1 MTSTA
6 DTTQHPDVSEISD
19 LAEGL
24 LSPARTTDVS
34 RHLHECGLCADVR
47 DSLEEIRGL
56 LGTLPGP
63 QRMPADVGSRIDA
76 ALAAEALLDS
86 TAPASVAAEAT
97 APERTAF
104 VSRETGVEPHEA
116 APSPADASASNM
128 SPPLGRPAGHPR
140 ATTGPGRT
148 RQANRRRRNTVIGA
162 VFGTAALGVGVL
174 FLQSFQS
181 PSDKESSAADSGV
194 GAGKRSGSEFSTSTL
209 KDQVRTLVAKQPRT
223 HGKTAE
229 NDQPSMNTESSPNT
243 PMLGTDVTVP
253 RCVQDATGR
262 TNPPLAAKEGTYKGT
277 KSFLVVLPHAADGT
291 KVQAYVVDASCV
303 GKTPA
308 AKGKV
313 LLTDSYPRY

>member
-6 DTTQHPDVSEISD
+6 GMTQHPDVSEISD

-86 TAPASVAAEAT
+86 TAPASLAAATT
-97 APERTAF
+97 APEETAS
-104 VSRETGVEPHEA
+104 VSRETDFEPDEA
-116 APSPADASASNM
+116 ALSPADASPTDLS
-128 SPPLGRPAGHPR
+128 SGLGRPAGRPR
-140 ATTGPGRT
+140 GTTGPGRT
-148 RQANRRRRNTVIGA
+148 RQAKRRRRNTVIGA

-174 FLQSFQS
+174 FLQSVQS
-181 PSDKESSAADSGV
+181 PSDKESSAADNGFS
-194 GAGKRSGSEFSTSTL
+194 ASKKSGSEFSESTL
-209 KDQVRTLVAKQPRT
+209 KEQVRTLVAKQPRS

-229 NDQPSMNTESSPNT
+229 SDQPSNTESSPNA

-262 TNPPLAAKEGTYKGT
+262 TNPPLAAEEGTYKGT

-303 GKTPA
+303 GKTPT

-313 LLTDSYPRY
+313 LLTDSYPRQ